1 VALPAGIWI
10 LMIAATFFFAMTDC
24 FLFVRVGCCD
34 YSLLTWLKSI
44 STRVSRP
51 KMFTST
57 LSFM

>member
-1 VALPAGIWI
+1 LPAGIWI
-10 LMIAATFFFAMTDC
+10 LTIAATFFFAIVLTASYYS
-24 FLFVRVGCCD
+24 LLR

-44 STRVSRP
+44 STSVSRP